1 MRPANP
7 NPNPNPNSNPN
18 QVAMTRLA
26 PVTAVSHGH
35 PVSSGIHREA
45 LDYYI
50 SWAAAELP
58 AEQAEGHYTEQLALL
73 PAHTMHQYYESRIAA
88 DGTSAV
94 DGQPFRQLRRADFAA
109 PAGPR
114 WYVRMQKLA
123 LAQPY
128 P

>member
-1 MRPANP
+1 M
-7 NPNPNPNSNPN
+7 
-18 QVAMTRLA
+18 RLA

-114 WYVRMQKLA
+114 WCVRMQKLA
-123 LAQPY
+123 LA
-128 P
+128 